1 MSLLQPSKTYK
12 PFQYPWAVDLAVKH
26 EKIHWVE
33 SEVSLE
39 DDIGDWKRGKLTDA
53 EQTFITQVLRLFT
66 QSDVAV
72 GSNYYDKFLPAFHN
86 NEIRGML
93 GSFAAREAIHQRAY
107 SLLNDSLG
115 LPEGDYAAFLEYA
128 EMANKI
134 DFMLSGNNSSLSGI
148 AHCLAKAVFNEG
160 VSLFAS
166 FIMLLNFQRRGLMKG
181 MGKVVEWSIRDET
194 VHVEGISRLF
204 RAFTDEH
211 PKIVT
216 DEFKKTIYE
225 MAKSAVVLE
234 DKFIDLVYSGAVV
247 GGLDKEE
254 VGKYIRYL
262 TDRRL
267 IQLGLKGNFKVKKN
281 PLPWVESIINAPDHT
296 NFFEARVTEYEVG
309 GLTGDWSYS
318 DNKEQGEVQEVRNDN
333 SKSTPA

>member
-1 MSLLQPSKTYK
+1 MSLTTQSKTYK
-12 PFQYPWAVDLAVKH
+12 PFEYSWAVDLAVKH

-39 DDIGDWKRGKLTDA
+39 DDISDWKRGKLSEA

-72 GSNYYDKFLPAFHN
+72 GSNYYDKFLPAFRN

-115 LPEGDYAAFLEYA
+115 LPEGDYAAFLEYK
-128 EMANKI
+128 EMADKI
-134 DFMLSGNNSSLSGI
+134 DFMQEGTVGTLTGI
-148 AHCLAKAVFNEG
+148 AQCLAKAVFNEG

-194 VHVEGISRLF
+194 VHVEGVSRLF
-204 RAFTDEH
+204 RAFTSEH

-216 DEFKKTIYE
+216 DEFKKSVYD
-225 MAKSAVVLE
+225 MAKMAVALE
-234 DKFIDLVYSGAVV
+234 DKFIDLAYATGTIE
-247 GGLDKEE
+247 GLSIDE
-254 VGKYIRYL
+254 VKQYIRYL

-281 PLPWVESIINAPDHT
+281 PLPWVETIINAPDHT
-296 NFFEARVTEYEVG
+296 NFFEARVTDYEVG
-309 GLTGDWSYS
+309 GLTGKWGYERD
-318 DNKEQGEVQEVRNDN
+318 DNKEQDQV
-333 SKSTPA
+333 S